1 MRKLWLRYLALLDDE
16 LNTRI
21 FDNFKNLVLCA
32 LLFAA
37 GTDALR
43 TDHRFFLSVTAG
55 HFAEWGLIA
64 VSAALMLLNISDG
77 IRRLAK
83 LRYHLVFQAL
93 IVLVYVLIAAR
104 VVEMVWSFRAE

>member
-1 MRKLWLRYLALLDDE
+1 MHKFWMRYLKLLDND
-16 LNTRI
+16 LNARI

-43 TDHRFFLSVTAG
+43 GDHMLFMGLLASNTTG
-55 HFAEWGLIA
+55 WGLIA
-64 VSAALMLLNISDG
+64 LSAFLMLINISDG

-83 LRYHLVFQAL
+83 LKYHVALQVMIVFA
-93 IVLVYVLIAAR
+93 YVLICER
-104 VVEMVWSFRAE
+104 VVEMVWNFRS

>member
-1 MRKLWLRYLALLDDE
+1 MRKIWNRYLELLDQD

-43 TDHRFFLSVTAG
+43 GEHALFMSVAAFSVAG
-55 HFAEWGLIA
+55 WGLIA
-64 VSAALMLLNISDG
+64 LSAALMLLNMCDG
-77 IRRLAK
+77 IRRLSK
-83 LRYHLVFQAL
+83 LRYHLALQIL
-93 IVLVYVLIAAR
+93 IVLVYVIICER
-104 VVEMVWSFRAE
+104 VVEMVWNFRS

>member
-1 MRKLWLRYLALLDDE
+1 MRKIWNRYLELLDQD

-43 TDHRFFLSVTAG
+43 RDHHLFMSIAASSLAG
-55 HFAEWGLIA
+55 WGLITL
-64 VSAALMLLNISDG
+64 SAGLLFLNMCDG
-77 IRRLAK
+77 IRRLSK
-83 LRYHLVFQAL
+83 LRYHLALQIL
-93 IVLVYVLIAAR
+93 IVLLYVIICER
-104 VVEMVWSFRAE
+104 VVDMVWNFRS